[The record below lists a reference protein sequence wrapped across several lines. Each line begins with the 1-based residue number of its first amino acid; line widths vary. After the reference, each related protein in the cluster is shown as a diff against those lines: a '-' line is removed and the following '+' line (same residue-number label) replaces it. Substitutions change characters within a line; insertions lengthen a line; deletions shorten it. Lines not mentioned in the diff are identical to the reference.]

1 MGEIGVRLTKLGMIP
16 TRGTPGSAGFDIYA
30 PEDQEIIPGLYT
42 PLNTGV
48 QLTLPPGFYGEI
60 RGRSGLL
67 TVHGIEVKTGIID
80 TVNHF
85 SNNVSQI

>member
-1 MGEIGVRLTKLGMIP
+1 MSEIGVRLTKRGQIP